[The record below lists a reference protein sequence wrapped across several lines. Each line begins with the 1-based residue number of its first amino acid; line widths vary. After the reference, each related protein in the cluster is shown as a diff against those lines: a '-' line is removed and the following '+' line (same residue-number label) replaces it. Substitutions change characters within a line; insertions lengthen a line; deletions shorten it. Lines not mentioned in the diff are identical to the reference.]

1 MIDFLPI
8 AGIKLT
14 AEVTQRIA
22 NLLVLMGGGYGVIHF
37 NLSKH
42 ELVRVQG
49 TIDP

>member
-1 MIDFLPI
+1 MIYFLPI

-14 AEVTQRIA
+14 TEVAQRIS
-22 NLLVLMGGGYGVIHF
+22 NVLVLIGGGNGVIHF
-37 NLSKH
+37 NLSKQ